1 MIMNIVKYD
10 PFRELR
16 SLQDEMTRL
25 FTGVAPSGY
34 GRDEMM
40 HGAWS
45 PSVDIFE
52 DKDRLILEAELPGM
66 KQEDFDISVENNVLT
81 LHGER
86 KFEKKSEQD
95 NYHRVERSYGSFTR
109 SFTLPQTVTAEGATA
124 NFENGVLRVEL
135 PKREE
140 TKARKIEVKGHG
152 SDAKAIDVESKTDK
166 SKQAQA

>member
-1 MIMNIVKYD
+1 MNIVKYD

-25 FTGVAPSGY
+25 FTGTMPGSF
-34 GRDEMM
+34 GREEMA
-40 HGAWS
+40 HGGWS

-52 DKDRLILEAELPGM
+52 DKEHLILEAELPGM
-66 KQEDFDISVENNVLT
+66 DRDDFEISVENNILT

-86 KFEKKSEQD
+86 KLENKTEGD

-109 SFTLPQTVTAEGATA
+109 SFTLPQNVTSERATA
-124 NFENGVLRVEL
+124 DYENGVLRVSL

-140 TKARKIEVKGHG
+140 TKARKIEISGRGGGRSTAEELSAAGK
-152 SDAKAIDVESKTDK
+152 SAKA
-166 SKQAQA
+166 